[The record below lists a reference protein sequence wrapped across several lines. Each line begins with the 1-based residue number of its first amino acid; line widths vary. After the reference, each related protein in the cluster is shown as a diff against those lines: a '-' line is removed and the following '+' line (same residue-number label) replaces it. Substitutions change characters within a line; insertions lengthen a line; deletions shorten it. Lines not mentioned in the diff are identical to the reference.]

1 MIKTLV
7 SSELDI
13 PVCKL
18 ELSGWKL
25 DRQPR
30 DTTILETLHLP
41 KQNTLYLSINSDDRD
56 AATEEYIKLNPNS
69 KITVNSMI
77 NRRSIIRS
85 VSRMTQTYSLNIYD
99 VTHNRTHIVNFPG
112 TKTLLEVKRDVSDL
126 TNIPVRNQSWSGWP
140 LQLTDDV
147 IFPCEEF

>member
-1 MIKTLV
+1 MFSLIQIPETEAVSMIKTLV

-56 AATEEYIKLNPNS
+56 AATEEYVKLNPNS
-69 KITVNSMI
+69 KFLSYN
-77 NRRSIIRS
+77 
-85 VSRMTQTYSLNIYD
+85 
-99 VTHNRTHIVNFPG
+99 
-112 TKTLLEVKRDVSDL
+112 
-126 TNIPVRNQSWSGWP
+126 
-140 LQLTDDV
+140 
-147 IFPCEEF
+147 